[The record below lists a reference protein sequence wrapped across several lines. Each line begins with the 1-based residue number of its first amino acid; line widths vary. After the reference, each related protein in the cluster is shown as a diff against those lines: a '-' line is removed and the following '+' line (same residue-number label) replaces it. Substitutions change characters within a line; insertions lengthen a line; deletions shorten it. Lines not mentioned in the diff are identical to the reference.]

1 MIISVVSAKGGV
13 GKTTFVSNLSVL
25 LANKFQQRVLV
36 VDANIT
42 TPTLSFHFGL
52 IPEAN
57 LLDVLEE
64 KTLLHNALY
73 SYYNVDILP
82 ALITRDQPYPDLSLL
97 RFKIEQIKNN
107 YDFIFIDGAAGIGRE
122 AIEAIKSSDRVIV
135 ITNPEIT
142 ALMASMK
149 VVRIA
154 KLLNVPILGVVLNK
168 TRRDDELKKQDVER
182 ILGLPVIANI
192 PYDNNVNK
200 AINSMQPLVLYKQDS
215 PASLAFTV
223 LASKLVGKEVKLP
236 FKYKIYRV
244 LGYF

>member
-52 IPEAN
+52 VPEAN

-73 SYYNVDILP
+73 SYHNVDILP
-82 ALITRDQPYPDLSLL
+82 ASMVRDQPYPDLSLL
-97 RFKIEQIKNN
+97 RFKIENLRNN

-122 AIEAIKSSDRVIV
+122 AIEAIKASDRVIV
-135 ITNPEIT
+135 VTNPEIT
-142 ALMASMK
+142 ALMSSMK

-154 KLLNVPILGVVLNK
+154 KLLNVPILGIVLNK

-182 ILGLPVIANI
+182 TLGLPVIATI
-192 PYDNNVNK
+192 PYDKNVNK
-200 AINSMQPLVLYKQDS
+200 AINAMQPLVLYKQDS
-215 PASLAFTV
+215 PASLAFAL
-223 LASKLVGKEVKLP
+223 LASKFVGREIKLP
-236 FKYKIYRV
+236 FKYKIYKA